1 MDLLNR
7 LRPQTHRDHQVPRV
21 APQVALVA
29 IRGAVAVAADPQ
41 EAQEAIRGAVAVAV
55 VLQVARE
62 AALPHPMIN
71 HQVAQ
76 EATRVAGV
84 AVMTMVTTTAAL
96 VPPPLATRL
105 TTLKVDF
112 QVTTLTSI
120 LSHWNLFQLTPM
132 NSNIGQIL
140 PFVKWLPPPQTQS
153 LA

>member
-1 MDLLNR
+1 M
-7 LRPQTHRDHQVPRV
+7 
-21 APQVALVA
+21 ALVA
-29 IRGAVAVAADPQ
+29 IRGAVAVDPR

-55 VLQVARE
+55 ALQVARE
-62 AALPHPMIN
+62 AALLHPMISP
-71 HQVAQ
+71 QVAQ

-105 TTLKVDF
+105 ITSTADF

-132 NSNIGQIL
+132 N
-140 PFVKWLPPPQTQS
+140 
-153 LA
+153 